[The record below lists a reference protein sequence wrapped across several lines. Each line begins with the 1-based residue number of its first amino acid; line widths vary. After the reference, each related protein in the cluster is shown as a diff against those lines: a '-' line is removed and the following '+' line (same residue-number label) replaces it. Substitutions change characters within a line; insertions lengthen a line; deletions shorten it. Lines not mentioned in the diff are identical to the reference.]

1 MEFSTISPE
10 KPPLSSVAGQGMESV
25 LDSEGSSEEISQS
38 EGISE
43 MERDSLLLLLLEV
56 MEGGMKLC

>member
-1 MEFSTISPE
+1 
-10 KPPLSSVAGQGMESV
+10 MESV